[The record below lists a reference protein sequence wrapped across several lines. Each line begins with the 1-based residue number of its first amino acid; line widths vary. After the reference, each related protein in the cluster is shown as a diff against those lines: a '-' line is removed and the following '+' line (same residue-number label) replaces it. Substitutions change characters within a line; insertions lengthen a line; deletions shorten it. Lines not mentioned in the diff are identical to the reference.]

1 MSQQKPRGRSVQ
13 TTTTTGGMRTF
24 YVVFGVVAVAVVAIL
39 LYMALGTSSTTA
51 TGNGVNGT
59 VPAKRGADI
68 PTGQADD
75 GRFYLGKADAPVTVI
90 LYADYQCPGCGHYTS
105 NFEVN
110 FEKEFVATGKVRM
123 VFHDFPLS
131 MHPNAVNAA
140 VAARCAGSVSSDAYW
155 QMHDMLYANQRQWS
169 SLAANA
175 VNAQFTTYAA
185 QIGIDTAAFNS
196 CIANPAVTD
205 KVVELQRASNAL
217 GLPGTPSFAVNGKVV
232 DATNAKSIDEIDGLV
247 RAAVATYLP

>member
-13 TTTTTGGMRTF
+13 TATATGGMRTF
-24 YVVFGVVAVAVVAIL
+24 YVIFGVVAVVVVAVL
-39 LYMALGTSSTTA
+39 LYMSLGTSTTSTTG
-51 TGNGVNGT
+51 TGVNGT

-68 PTGQADD
+68 PTGQAED
-75 GRFYLGKADAPVTVI
+75 GRFYLGQANAPVTVI
-90 LYADYQCPGCGHYTS
+90 MYADYQCPGCGHYTS
-105 NFEVN
+105 NFEAN

-155 QMHDMLYANQRQWS
+155 QMHDMLYTNQRQWS
-169 SLAANA
+169 SIANNA
-175 VNAQFTTYAA
+175 INAQFTTYAA
-185 QIGIDTAAFNS
+185 QIGIDTTAFTS
-196 CIANPAVTD
+196 CIADQAVTD
-205 KVVELQRASNAL
+205 KVLEFQRASNAL

-232 DATNAKSIDEIDGLV
+232 DAANAQSIDDIDKLV
-247 RAAVATYLP
+247 RAAVAAALP